1 MCYGRKSRYWWTS
14 GPNGAVLA
22 GRWARRLTPWPS
34 IMPAKPRLASSMSM
48 PTAAPRCG
56 TTSAASPRCCSLR
69 AGKWWNSGWALS
81 ARVKSKRCST
91 LTSGSMLFAV
101 IRSGNADEVR
111 ALLAGDSELGNA
123 RTPEGAT
130 PALWAIYTGHADLV
144 PLLLGSRA
152 PDFFEACALGRT
164 ERIGELLSSDSA
176 LINSHS
182 ADGFT
187 ALGFACFFKHLDA
200 AKLLLAHG
208 ADASPGEG
216 GGSTPLHTVAGHGN

>member
-1 MCYGRKSRYWWTS
+1 
-14 GPNGAVLA
+14 
-22 GRWARRLTPWPS
+22 
-34 IMPAKPRLASSMSM
+34 
-48 PTAAPRCG
+48 
-56 TTSAASPRCCSLR
+56 
-69 AGKWWNSGWALS
+69 
-81 ARVKSKRCST
+81 
-91 LTSGSMLFAV
+91 MLFAV

-152 PDFFEACALGRT
+152 PDIFEACALGRT

-216 GGSTPLHTVAGHGN
+216 GGSTPLHTVAGHGNRQIIARLLAAGADASAKANDGKTPANIAVQYGHPEVVGQLVPKSNLESIS